1 MYCPKCG
8 TQFADETT
16 TCPNCGSVYEPVDGP
31 VYVQV
36 EEMVD
41 ESVYVQVEDQVNDV
55 TRVEYKPK
63 KKFLKAP
70 GKIAKG
76 YAAIFSAGLVFPA
89 MLCTVMDFLTHTD
102 HGIYTCWFD
111 TVIVALAMVWMI
123 FVFPVLRI
131 TRFSVSATAAIASI
145 MAFILYV
152 SYKSGYYTVITRVAL
167 PLTLIFLAILA
178 LDIVLIGGRRVK
190 GFHVLSLIALE
201 TGGFLVAAEAFTDKI
216 NIGAVQLEWS
226 IIIACAF
233 VSVIAFAEAFSYIG
247 RLCRKK
253 KK

>member
-8 TQFADETT
+8 TQLEDKTT
-16 TCPNCGSVYEPVDGP
+16 VCPNCAAAIEPADAPVYEPDYEPVSEP

-36 EEMVD
+36 EE
-41 ESVYVQVEDQVNDV
+41 QVSGVAATEN
-55 TRVEYKPK
+55 KPK
-63 KKFLKAP
+63 KKMFRAP

-76 YAAIFSAGLVFPA
+76 YAAIFSAALVFPA

-102 HGIYTCWFD
+102 HGLYTCWFD
-111 TVIVALAMVWMI
+111 TVIAALAMVWMI

-131 TRFSVSATAAIASI
+131 TRPAVSVTVSLASV

-167 PLTLIFLAILA
+167 PLTLVFLAVLA
-178 LDIVLIGGRRVK
+178 LDIVLIGGRRIK

-201 TGGFLVAAEAFTDKI
+201 IGGFLVAAEALTDKI
-216 NIGAVQLEWS
+216 SNGAVQLEWS

-233 VSVIAFAEAFSYIG
+233 VSVIAFAEAFSYVG
-247 RLCRKK
+247 RLFRKK

>member
-8 TQFADETT
+8 TQFEDETMP
-16 TCPNCGSVYEPVDGP
+16 CPNCGAVYEPVNEP

-36 EEMVD
+36 EE
-41 ESVYVQVEDQVNDV
+41 QVSEVS
-55 TRVEYKPK
+55 RIEYKPK
-63 KKFLKAP
+63 NKLFRAP
-70 GKIAKG
+70 GKVAKS

-111 TVIVALAMVWMI
+111 TVIAALVMVWMI

-131 TRFSVSATAAIASI
+131 TKPAFSVTAALASV
-145 MAFILYV
+145 MAFVLYI
-152 SYKSGYYTVITRVAL
+152 SYKSGYYTMITRAAL
-167 PLTLIFLAILA
+167 PLTLVFLALLA
-178 LDIVLIGGRRVK
+178 LDIVLIGGK
-190 GFHVLSLIALE
+190 HITGFHAVSLIALE
-201 TGGFLVAAEAFTDKI
+201 TGGFLVAAEALTDKI
-216 NIGAVQLEWS
+216 NNGVIQLEWS

-233 VSVIAFAEAFSYIG
+233 VSVIAFAEAFSYVG

-253 KK
+253 K

>member
-8 TQFADETT
+8 TQFTDDALICPSCGYADAVTE
-16 TCPNCGSVYEPVDGP
+16 
-31 VYVQV
+31 V
-36 EEMVD
+36 E
-41 ESVYVQVEDQVNDV
+41 V
-55 TRVEYKPK
+55 TKIEYKPK
-63 KKFLKAP
+63 KKFFRSPSKF
-70 GKIAKG
+70 AKG

-102 HGIYTCWFD
+102 HGLHTCWFD
-111 TVIVALAMVWMI
+111 TVIAALAMIWMI
-123 FVFPVLRI
+123 FVYPVLKI
-131 TRFSVSATAAIASI
+131 TKPAINVTAALASI

-152 SYKSGYYTVITRVAL
+152 SYKSGYQTVITRVAL
-167 PLTLIFLAILA
+167 PLTLIFLALLM
-178 LDIVLIGGRRVK
+178 LDIVLIGGRHIK

-201 TGGFLVAAEAFTDKI
+201 IGGFLVAAEALADKI

-233 VSVIAFAEAFSYIG
+233 VSVIAFAEAFSYVG
-247 RLCRKK
+247 RLFKK